1 MGIVDVT
8 VLHALGRGEPEL
20 TPLLEA
26 KSSSLGDSSR
36 MTCSDGDP
44 LRVIPTTM
52 ELESLPSGDG
62 LKICRMDGLC
72 LE

>member
-26 KSSSLGDSSR
+26 KSSSLGHPHDY
-36 MTCSDGDP
+36 GAGIAP
-44 LRVIPTTM
+44 LR
-52 ELESLPSGDG
+52 
-62 LKICRMDGLC
+62 
-72 LE
+72 